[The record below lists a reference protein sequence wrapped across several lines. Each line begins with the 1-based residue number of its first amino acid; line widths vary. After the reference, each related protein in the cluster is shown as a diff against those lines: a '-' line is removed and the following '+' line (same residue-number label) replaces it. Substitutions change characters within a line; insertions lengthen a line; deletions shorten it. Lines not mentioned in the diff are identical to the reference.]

1 MIPFSW
7 TWNMKNN
14 DNVISSEAKNYYHPR
29 EKHNSEGRRWC
40 EVPVLSAGGSP
51 RAQADMEEE
60 RCQDAIRLSTQ
71 ISILVWW
78 TFIAIN
84 ISGELEMAG
93 GDIVMEAVSRHHAGT
108 YQCVTRDDY
117 GLEPVTKEV
126 ELFVECKL
134 YQHRNICLKHLLFT
148 KL

>member
-7 TWNMKNN
+7 SWIENN
-14 DNVISSEAKNYYHPR
+14 DNVIFSEAKNYNHPR

-40 EVPVLSAGGSP
+40 EVPLLSAGGSP
-51 RAQADMEEE
+51 RAQVDMEEE

-126 ELFVECKL
+126 DLFVECKL
-134 YQHRNICLKHLLFT
+134 YQHRNICPKHLLFT